1 MSFGVTTYEDLSA
14 GEYSK
19 SVGLIQATN
28 LSLNQKFEVAGEFD
42 TLGVN
47 SFRYDNLSQ
56 AVDTID
62 RKSREQFLDPILAAK
77 NNILTFG
84 GYTEA
89 SSNIQYY
96 GSGSAAISALE
107 SLYGAP
113 ADNDG
118 VISTRQI
125 ITSVNWTGIGNTSGI
140 NVSAGVACS
149 SLSGGTGTAL
159 FNVSASIGQAARID
173 LQDTSGSFGIGIGDT
188 FFINGS
194 PVSPPTSL
202 EFAASGEVYAD
213 NVIVLFY
220 PSLHPPNPA
229 EQSPIANPQFKI
241 LNSTTSGTGSGQTY
255 YRNSIQGTYDSF
267 PYTDDSFTLLGDV
280 YTVSTNNAAIG
291 ASCAV
296 IDALRGSSSTTGI
309 QSFVGAGATIKGM
322 RYGFAVNQWVLAKTN
337 VNSQATINANDAAIG
352 ILKNPA
358 FQS

>member
-1 MSFGVTTYEDLSA
+1 MSFGVTTYEDRSA

-28 LSLNQKFEVAGEFD
+28 LSLNQKFVVAGEFD

-62 RKSREQFLDPILAAK
+62 RKTREEFLDPILAAK

-89 SSNIQYY
+89 SSNMQYY
-96 GSGSAAISALE
+96 GSGSAATSALE
-107 SLYGAP
+107 SLYGTP

-118 VISTRQI
+118 VISTRQVI
-125 ITSVNWTGIGNTSGI
+125 TQVTILGAANTEGISATVGMAITSDGE
-140 NVSAGVACS
+140 
-149 SLSGGTGTAL
+149 GTGTVL
-159 FNVSASIGQAARID
+159 FAASGGIGVDVAID
-173 LQDTSGSFGIGIGDT
+173 IQDVSGSISGVIYGGGVKFGDAGT
-188 FFINGS
+188 FQ
-194 PVSPPTSL
+194 
-202 EFAASGEVYAD
+202 FAASGEVYAD

-229 EQSPIANPQFKI
+229 EQSPISNPQFKI
-241 LNSTTSGTGSGQTY
+241 LNSSTSGTGSGQTY

-322 RYGFAVNQWVLAKTN
+322 RYSFAVNQWVLAKTN
-337 VNSQATINANDAAIG
+337 VNSQATINANNSAID